1 MEIRKLLNESS
12 FYKIESIQQI
22 SKDDLLLKDYK
33 QIFDDLVESE
43 IIKNNSFDE
52 NLWFVYDPL
61 SQLNLQIKF
70 DLISYPKINEHL
82 KFYMLL
88 RLISGKTPKTI
99 YDELASLRK
108 IILSSQGFED
118 LTQLK
123 SVLAESI
130 EKYKYLGYHLVSATS
145 NFIDFYRTDNYQE
158 ILNMCSNMPKYPKR
172 SRDLPDFQ
180 DVLELDDIINHY
192 FKNHTVEET
201 ISYTPILVWWLLTNT
216 LPMRPSELLKLK
228 KDCLSY
234 DDSKNEP
241 YTISVPRI
249 KNKSATIDFSIK
261 YDSVV
266 IDQKT
271 YQLLIEVRDKVNMY
285 FPYSEYFFPSEM
297 FSLNYKVRRKKQN
310 PIMNLRNFNDLKDR
324 FYKIIVEEKYGRC
337 NLERVKAGDTRHFAI
352 INMCLQG
359 FSMHNIATLAGHS
372 ELKITQGYFSHVKH
386 FAQSYVYR
394 LAQLKL
400 ETEIGY
406 RMDNSIIGWKKY
418 IVHKSNIE
426 REKITEIHVGRVQ
439 YGLCSELKEN
449 FPNTCIEFCE
459 FCPKYIFSPSIN
471 ERDEAI
477 KWLSS
482 HSVDLKQRIEESVS
496 LLESLFGL
504 PQRYGHDLNITE
516 RKSAAKKLQYYME
529 LKAKIDANIAG
540 DKNGENQKR

>member
-43 IIKNNSFDE
+43 IIKSNSFEE

-108 IILSSQGFED
+108 IILSSQGFGD
-118 LTQLK
+118 LIQLK
-123 SVLAESI
+123 SVLVESI
-130 EKYKYLGYHLVSATS
+130 EKYKYLGYHMVNATS
-145 NFIDFYRTDNYQE
+145 NFIDFYRIDNYQE
-158 ILNMCSNMPKYPKR
+158 ILNICSNMPNHSKT

-192 FKNHTVEET
+192 FKNHNVEET

-241 YTISVPRI
+241 YTISIPRI
-249 KNKSATIDFSIK
+249 KNKSATIGFSIK

-271 YQLLIEVRDKVNMY
+271 YQLLKEIRDKVNIY

-297 FSLNYKVRRKKQN
+297 FSLNYKVRRKKKN
-310 PIMNLRNFNDLKDR
+310 PIMNLRNFNDLKDQ
-324 FYKIIVEEKYGRC
+324 FYKIIVEEKYGRY

-359 FSMHNIATLAGHS
+359 FSMHNIATLAGHT
-372 ELKITQGYFSHVKH
+372 ELRVTQGYFSHAKH
-386 FAQSYVYR
+386 FVQSYVYR

-426 REKITEIHVGRVQ
+426 KEKITEIHVGRVQ
-439 YGLCSELKEN
+439 YGLCSELKGN

-471 ERDEAI
+471 EKDDAI

-482 HSVDLKQRIEESVS
+482 HSEDLKHRIEEAIS
-496 LLESLFGL
+496 LLESLFSL
-504 PQRYGHDLNITE
+504 PQRHGHDLNTVE
-516 RKSAAKKLQYYME
+516 RKSAAKRLQQYME
-529 LKAKIDANIAG
+529 LKSKIDANIAG
-540 DKNGENQKR
+540 DKNGKY

>member
-1 MEIRKLLNESS
+1 M
-12 FYKIESIQQI
+12 
-22 SKDDLLLKDYK
+22 LLKDYK

-43 IIKNNSFDE
+43 IIKNSSFDE

-123 SVLAESI
+123 SVLVESI

-158 ILNMCSNMPKYPKR
+158 ILNMCSNMPKHPKR

-400 ETEIGY
+400 ETEIGF

-426 REKITEIHVGRVQ
+426 KEKITEKHVGRVQ

-471 ERDEAI
+471 EKDDAI

-482 HSVDLKQRIEESVS
+482 HSEDLKQRIEEAIS
-496 LLESLFGL
+496 LLESLFSL
-504 PQRYGHDLNITE
+504 PQRHGHDLNTVE
-516 RKSAAKKLQYYME
+516 RKSAAKRLQYYME
-529 LKAKIDANIAG
+529 LKSKVDANIAG
-540 DKNGENQKR
+540 DMNGKY

>member
-1 MEIRKLLNESS
+1 M
-12 FYKIESIQQI
+12 
-22 SKDDLLLKDYK
+22 LLKDYK
-33 QIFDDLVESE
+33 QIFDDLVESG
-43 IIKNNSFDE
+43 IIKSNSFEE

-108 IILSSQGFED
+108 IILGSQGFENSI
-118 LTQLK
+118 QLK

-130 EKYKYLGYHLVSATS
+130 EKYKYLGYHMVNVTS
-145 NFIDFYRTDNYQE
+145 NFIDFYRIDNYQE
-158 ILNMCSNMPKYPKR
+158 ILNMCSNMPKYPKA

-228 KDCLSY
+228 KNCLSY
-234 DDSKNEP
+234 DESKNEP

-249 KNKSATIDFSIK
+249 KSKSTTIGFSIK

-271 YQLLIEVRDKVNMY
+271 YQLLKEARDKVNMY

-297 FSLNYKVRRKKQN
+297 FSLSYKVRRKKKN

-324 FYKIIVEEKYGRC
+324 FYKIIVEEKYERY

-359 FSMHNIATLAGHS
+359 FSMHNIATLAGHT
-372 ELKITQGYFSHVKH
+372 ELKVTQGYFSHAKH

-406 RMDNSIIGWKKY
+406 RMDDSIIGWKKY

-471 ERDEAI
+471 EKDDAI

-482 HSVDLKQRIEESVS
+482 HSEDLKQRIEEAIS
-496 LLESLFGL
+496 LLESLFAL
-504 PQRYGHDLNITE
+504 PQRYGHDLNTVE
-516 RKSAAKKLQYYME
+516 RKSAAKRLQYYME
-529 LKAKIDANIAG
+529 LKSKIDANIAG
-540 DKNGENQKR
+540 DMNGEY

>member
-1 MEIRKLLNESS
+1 MEIRKTLNESR

-33 QIFDDLVESE
+33 QIFDDLVESKV
-43 IIKNNSFDE
+43 IKNKSIKD

-61 SQLNLQIKF
+61 SQLNLQMKF
-70 DLISYPKINEHL
+70 DLISYPQINEHL
-82 KFYMLL
+82 KFFILL
-88 RLISGKTPKTI
+88 RLISGKTPKTT
-99 YDELASLRK
+99 YDELATLRK
-108 IILSSQGFED
+108 VILGSQGFES
-118 LTQLK
+118 LARLK
-123 SVLAESI
+123 SILAESI
-130 EKYKYLGYHLVSATS
+130 EKYENLGYNMVSVTS

-158 ILNMCSNMPKYPKR
+158 ILNICSSMPKKTNR
-172 SRDLPDFQ
+172 NRDLPNFQ
-180 DVLELDDIINHY
+180 DILELDDIINHY
-192 FKNHTVEET
+192 FKNNSLEET
-201 ISYTPILVWWLLTNT
+201 ISYMPILVWWLLTNI

-228 KDCLSY
+228 RDCLSY
-234 DDSKNEP
+234 NENKNEP

-249 KNKSATIDFSIK
+249 KNKSAAISFTIR

-324 FYKIIVEEKYGRC
+324 FYKIIVEEKYGRY

-426 REKITEIHVGRVQ
+426 KEKITEKHIGRVQ

-471 ERDEAI
+471 EKDEAI
-477 KWLSS
+477 KWLSN
-482 HSVDLKQRIEESVS
+482 HSVDLKQRIEESIS
-496 LLESLFGL
+496 LLESLFRL
-504 PQRYGHDLNITE
+504 PQRYDHDLNITE

-529 LKAKIDANIAG
+529 LKSKIDANIVG
-540 DKNGENQKR
+540 DKNGKN

>member
-43 IIKNNSFDE
+43 IIKSNSFEE
-52 NLWFVYDPL
+52 NLWLVYDPL

-82 KFYMLL
+82 KYYMLL

-108 IILSSQGFED
+108 IILNSQGFEN
-118 LTQLK
+118 LIRLK
-123 SVLAESI
+123 SVLVESI
-130 EKYKYLGYHLVSATS
+130 EKYKYLGYHMVNATS

-158 ILNMCSNMPKYPKR
+158 ILDICSNMPNHSKT

-192 FKNHTVEET
+192 FKNHNVEET

-228 KDCLSY
+228 TDCLSY

-249 KNKSATIDFSIK
+249 KNKSAIIGFSIK

-271 YQLLIEVRDKVNMY
+271 YQLLKEVRDKVNIY

-297 FSLNYKVRRKKQN
+297 FSLNYKVRRKKKN

-324 FYKIIVEEKYGRC
+324 FYKIIVEEKYGRY

-359 FSMHNIATLAGHS
+359 FSMHNIATLAGHT
-372 ELKITQGYFSHVKH
+372 ELRVTQGYFSHAKH

-426 REKITEIHVGRVQ
+426 KEKITEIHVGRVQ
-439 YGLCSELKEN
+439 YGLCSELKGN

-459 FCPKYIFSPSIN
+459 FCSKYIFSPSIN
-471 ERDEAI
+471 EKDDAI

-482 HSVDLKQRIEESVS
+482 HSEDLKQRIEEAIS
-496 LLESLFGL
+496 LLESLFSL
-504 PQRYGHDLNITE
+504 PQRYGHDLNTAE
-516 RKSAAKKLQYYME
+516 RKLAAKRLQHYME
-529 LKAKIDANIAG
+529 LKSKVDANIAG
-540 DKNGENQKR
+540 DMNGKY

>member
-1 MEIRKLLNESS
+1 M
-12 FYKIESIQQI
+12 
-22 SKDDLLLKDYK
+22 LLKDYK
-33 QIFDDLVESE
+33 QIFDDLAESAV
-43 IIKNNSFDE
+43 IKNKSFEE

-61 SQLNLQIKF
+61 SQLNLQMKF
-70 DLISYPKINEHL
+70 DLISYPQINEHL
-82 KFYMLL
+82 KYFILL
-88 RLISGKTPKTI
+88 RIISGKTPKTT
-99 YDELASLRK
+99 YDELSTLRK
-108 IILSSQGFED
+108 VILGSQGFES
-118 LTQLK
+118 LVQLK
-123 SVLAESI
+123 SILVESI
-130 EKYKYLGYHLVSATS
+130 EKYKYLGYHMVSVTS

-158 ILNMCSNMPKYPKR
+158 ILNICSSMPKQSKV

-180 DVLELDDIINHY
+180 DVLELDDVINHY
-192 FKNHTVEET
+192 FKNNSVEEI
-201 ISYTPILVWWLLTNT
+201 ISYIPILVWWLLTNT

-228 KDCLSY
+228 KNCLSY
-234 DDSKNEP
+234 DESKNEP

-261 YDSVV
+261 YDSVML
-266 IDQKT
+266 DQRT

-297 FSLNYKVRRKKQN
+297 FSLNYKVKRKKKN

-324 FYKIIVEEKYGRC
+324 FYEIVVEGKYGRY

-359 FSMHNIATLAGHS
+359 FSMHNIATLAGHN

-426 REKITEIHVGRVQ
+426 KEKINEKHIGRVQ

-471 ERDEAI
+471 EKDEAI
-477 KWLSS
+477 KWLSN
-482 HSVDLKQRIEESVS
+482 HSVDLKQRIEESIS
-496 LLESLFGL
+496 LLESLFEL
-504 PQRYGHDLNITE
+504 PQRYGQDLNITE

-529 LKAKIDANIAG
+529 LKSKIDANIAG
-540 DKNGENQKR
+540 DKNGKN

>member
-33 QIFDDLVESE
+33 QIFDDLVERE
-43 IIKNNSFDE
+43 IIKNNSFEE

-82 KFYMLL
+82 KFYVLL

-108 IILSSQGFED
+108 IILSSQGFKN

-123 SVLAESI
+123 SLLAESI
-130 EKYKYLGYHLVSATS
+130 AKYKYLGYHLVSATS
-145 NFIDFYRTDNYQE
+145 NFIDFYRSDNYQE
-158 ILNMCSNMPKYPKR
+158 ILNICSKMPKHPKT

-241 YTISVPRI
+241 YTILVPRI

-271 YQLLIEVRDKVNMY
+271 YQLLIGVRNKVNMY

-324 FYKIIVEEKYGRC
+324 FYKIIVEEKYGRY

-359 FSMHNIATLAGHS
+359 FSMHNIATLAGHT
-372 ELKITQGYFSHVKH
+372 ELRVTQGYFSHVKH

-394 LAQLKL
+394 LAQLKI

-426 REKITEIHVGRVQ
+426 REKIAEIHVGRVQ

-471 ERDEAI
+471 EKDDAF

-482 HSVDLKQRIEESVS
+482 HSEDLKQRIEEAIS
-496 LLESLFGL
+496 LLESLFSL
-504 PQRYGHDLNITE
+504 PQRYGHDLNIVE

-529 LKAKIDANIAG
+529 LKSKIDADIAG
-540 DKNGENQKR
+540 DMNGKY